1 MRLYSSRSCLAVRR
15 SRLQRTSDDC
25 NDSGVTLPLFWVQAL
40 RYEKYVYVC
49 MSDMCL
55 KLLLSPF
62 INVMLHGKMFSAS
75 QRCNHT
81 KQCINNDATL
91 YCAKNTVVSNQSC
104 LNVIGRNK
112 SQIRGNLLAGPGILV
127 HDI

>member
-1 MRLYSSRSCLAVRR
+1 
-15 SRLQRTSDDC
+15 
-25 NDSGVTLPLFWVQAL
+25 
-40 RYEKYVYVC
+40 
-49 MSDMCL
+49 
-55 KLLLSPF
+55 
-62 INVMLHGKMFSAS
+62 MFSAS

-91 YCAKNTVVSNQSC
+91 YCAKNTAVSNQSC

-112 SQIRGNLLAGPGILV
+112 SQIRANLLAGQSILV

>member
-1 MRLYSSRSCLAVRR
+1 MSSAVAF
-15 SRLQRTSDDC
+15 SFHKCD
-25 NDSGVTLPLFWVQAL
+25 VT
-40 RYEKYVYVC
+40 REE
-49 MSDMCL
+49 
-55 KLLLSPF
+55 
-62 INVMLHGKMFSAS
+62 ISAS

-81 KQCINNDATL
+81 KQRLNNDATL
-91 YCAKNTVVSNQSC
+91 YCGKNTVVSNQSC